1 MKRKNIPCIA
11 VLLLAGL
18 TSSCKWQNQKSGEL
32 LSDVERTAN
41 KIENA
46 QKAIDY
52 LVNDK
57 ELSDDRN
64 NSSSNRENFQ
74 VESDGVSNSLSSTK
88 YANYLPARL
97 TDRPE
102 QILCRYAY
110 TVSYN
115 QELKIP
121 NWVAWHLTKAHT
133 NGPYKRKGI
142 AFTAD
147 EEVEGTV
154 VTTYDYA
161 RSGYDRGHMC
171 PSGDNKWSKRA
182 QEECFLMSNMCPQVH
197 GLNSGDWN
205 EIEGQCRAWAKKYGD
220 VYIVSGPIL
229 IGKNHK
235 RIGKAKVTVPEAFF
249 KVVLCLVGRPKAIGF
264 VYRNIEGNRPK
275 KSYVNSVDQIERITK
290 IDFFASL
297 PDKLE
302 NQIEQEANLED
313 W

>member
-1 MKRKNIPCIA
+1 
-11 VLLLAGL
+11 
-18 TSSCKWQNQKSGEL
+18 
-32 LSDVERTAN
+32 
-41 KIENA
+41 
-46 QKAIDY
+46 
-52 LVNDK
+52 
-57 ELSDDRN
+57 
-64 NSSSNRENFQ
+64 
-74 VESDGVSNSLSSTK
+74 
-88 YANYLPARL
+88 
-97 TDRPE
+97 
-102 QILCRYAY
+102 
-110 TVSYN
+110 
-115 QELKIP
+115 
-121 NWVAWHLTKAHT
+121 
-133 NGPYKRKGI
+133 
-142 AFTAD
+142 
-147 EEVEGTV
+147 
-154 VTTYDYA
+154 
-161 RSGYDRGHMC
+161 
-171 PSGDNKWSKRA
+171 
-182 QEECFLMSNMCPQVH
+182 MSNMCPQVH